1 MRAEKV
7 VLEDKFA
14 LFAKHWDPKIIG
26 ALNGQHVKL
35 VKFRGLFNGLRT

>member
-1 MRAEKV
+1 MSPEKV
-7 VLEDKFA
+7 VLDDKFA

-35 VKFRGLFNGLRT
+35 VKFRGPCNRLRT